1 MHKNLC
7 FLCQDEEVKQVF
19 NPAFFV
25 SFHSVRTFRSHLV
38 RAKVYPVGEPLVG
51 SRKCNKNLCQVC
63 KNVIETEASQY
74 FVNKKVYKINHR
86 FTCSD
91 KCLVHLL
98 SFKVFGMQYNSQTND
113 EFRYRWNNY
122 KDNWKSLRGEDHKE
136 VGFSAHFQT
145 ADHSGLFNDT
155 EIRFLIRWIPLTLLD
170 VRIFG
175 SILLKLAILR
185 VLIMLIHTISYLL
198 FLQFN

>member
-1 MHKNLC
+1 M
-7 FLCQDEEVKQVF
+7 
-19 NPAFFV
+19 
-25 SFHSVRTFRSHLV
+25 
-38 RAKVYPVGEPLVG
+38 GERLVG
-51 SRKCNKNLCQVC
+51 SRKCNKNRCH

-74 FVNKKVYKINHR
+74 FVDKKVYKINHR

-136 VGFSAHFQT
+136 AGFFAHFQT
-145 ADHSGLFNDT
+145 ADYSGLFNDT
-155 EIRFLIRWIPLTLLD
+155 EIRFVDKTDPSDPTRREDFWIDTLKT
-170 VRIFG
+170 R
-175 SILLKLAILR
+175 
-185 VLIMLIHTISYLL
+185 YP
-198 FLQFN
+198 